1 MMLRKGLSRQILLAM
16 AFVTLAAGLV
26 VFFGTYLAFS
36 ILYYFSPWADDGNS
50 WLTGFDFIVLSILIF
65 IALVIAAIVSIRLA
79 RRILEPLES
88 LAIGA
93 RRIKDGDLSAR
104 AVPGDHS
111 LGETALLVEDFNA
124 MAQRL
129 QDMASDM
136 TLWNATIAHELR
148 TPLTILKGRLQ
159 GMIDGVFE
167 PDEKSLQALVLQV
180 DSLARLVE
188 DLRTV
193 TLADSGHLD
202 LRLRPVRLKDEIQRL
217 AGVLEQELKKDGFE
231 LRLELR
237 DVLVSVDAMRIRQ
250 VLLALIANARRYA
263 VRGVVEVSLA
273 VENDL
278 VVLRVAD
285 EGPGLDPD
293 IASAAFEPFRRG
305 VQSGSLEKGGNGL
318 GLSVVRAVVEAHGGK
333 VRYAP
338 SDKGGAMFEI
348 SLGRPT
354 PDPPVTAA

>member
-1 MMLRKGLSRQILLAM
+1 MMLMKGLSRQILFAM
-16 AFVTLAAGLV
+16 SSMAVAAGLL
-26 VFFGTYLAFS
+26 VFFGTYFAFS
-36 ILYYFSPWADDGNS
+36 ILFYFSPWSEGTDN
-50 WLTGFDFIVLSILIF
+50 WLTGLDFIILSILIF
-65 IALVIAAIVSIRLA
+65 IALIGAAVASIRLA

-88 LAIGA
+88 LAQSA

-104 AVPGDHS
+104 AAPGDHS

-124 MAQRL
+124 MARRL
-129 QDMASDM
+129 QDMAADM

-167 PDEKSLQALVLQV
+167 PDEKSLHALVLQV

-202 LRLRPVRLKDEIQRL
+202 LRIQPVRLKDEIQRL
-217 AGVLEQELKKDGFE
+217 AGVLEQELKEDGFE
-231 LRLELR
+231 LRLQLS

-250 VLLALIANARRYA
+250 VLLALVTNARRYA
-263 VRGVVEVSLA
+263 IRGIIEISLS
-273 VENDL
+273 VENEMTI
-278 VVLRVAD
+278 LRVAD
-285 EGPGLDPD
+285 EGPGLDSD
-293 IASAAFEPFRRG
+293 IASSAFEPFRRG
-305 VQSGSLEKGGNGL
+305 TQSGSLEKGGNGL
-318 GLSVVRAVVEAHGGK
+318 GLSVVRAIVEAHGGK
-333 VRYAP
+333 IRYAP

-348 SLGRPT
+348 SLGRP
-354 PDPPVTAA
+354 VS

>member
-1 MMLRKGLSRQILLAM
+1 MMLMKGLSRQILFAM
-16 AFVTLAAGLV
+16 SSMAVAAGLL
-26 VFFGTYLAFS
+26 VFFGTYFAFS
-36 ILYYFSPWADDGNS
+36 ILFYFSPWSEGTDN
-50 WLTGFDFIVLSILIF
+50 WLTGLDFIILSILIF
-65 IALVIAAIVSIRLA
+65 IALIGAAVASIRLA

-88 LAIGA
+88 LAQSA

-129 QDMASDM
+129 QDMAADM

-167 PDEKSLQALVLQV
+167 PDEKSLYALVLQV

-202 LRLRPVRLKDEIQRL
+202 LRIQPVRLKDEIQRL
-217 AGVLEQELKKDGFE
+217 AGVLEQELKEDGFE
-231 LRLELR
+231 LRLQLS
-237 DVLVSVDAMRIRQ
+237 DVLVSVDTMRIRQ
-250 VLLALIANARRYA
+250 VLLALVTNARRYA
-263 VRGVVEVSLA
+263 IRGIIEISLS
-273 VENDL
+273 VENEMTI
-278 VVLRVAD
+278 LRVAD
-285 EGPGLDPD
+285 EGPGLDSD
-293 IASAAFEPFRRG
+293 IASSAFEPFRRG
-305 VQSGSLEKGGNGL
+305 TQSGSLEKGGNGL
-318 GLSVVRAVVEAHGGK
+318 GLSVVRAIVEAHRGK
-333 VRYAP
+333 IRYAP

-348 SLGRPT
+348 SLGRP
-354 PDPPVTAA
+354 VS

>member
-1 MMLRKGLSRQILLAM
+1 MMLMKGLSRQILFAM
-16 AFVTLAAGLV
+16 ASVTVAAGLL

-36 ILYYFSPWADDGNS
+36 ILFYFSPWSEDTDN
-50 WLTGFDFIVLSILIF
+50 WLTGFDFVILAVLIF
-65 IALVIAAIVSIRLA
+65 IAVIVAAMASVRLA

-88 LAIGA
+88 LAMSA
-93 RRIKDGDLSAR
+93 RRIRDGDLSAR
-104 AVPGDHS
+104 AIPGDNS

-136 TLWNATIAHELR
+136 TLWNASIAHELR
-148 TPLTILKGRLQ
+148 TPLTIMKGRLQ

-167 PDEKSLQALVLQV
+167 PDEKSLHAMVLQV

-202 LRLRPVRLKDEIQRL
+202 LRLQPVRLKDEIQRL
-217 AGVLEQELKKDGFE
+217 AGVLEQELKQDGFE
-231 LRLELR
+231 LRLQLA
-237 DVLVSVDAMRIRQ
+237 DVVVSVDAMRIRQ
-250 VLLALIANARRYA
+250 VLLALITNARRYA
-263 VRGVVEVSLA
+263 VRGVVEISLQ

-285 EGPGLDPD
+285 EGPGLDAD
-293 IASAAFEPFRRG
+293 IASSAFEPFRRG
-305 VQSGSLEKGGNGL
+305 RQSRSLEKGGNGL
-318 GLSVVRAVVEAHGGK
+318 GLSVVRAIVEAHGGK

-348 SLGRPT
+348 LLGRP
-354 PDPPVTAA
+354 VS

>member
-1 MMLRKGLSRQILLAM
+1 MIMKGLSRQILVAM
-16 AFVTLAAGLV
+16 ASVTVAAGLL
-26 VFFGTYLAFS
+26 VFFGTYLAFT
-36 ILYYFSPWADDGNS
+36 ILFYFSPWAEDTDN
-50 WLTGFDFIVLSILIF
+50 WLTGFDFMILTVLIF
-65 IALVIAAIVSIRLA
+65 IALIVAAIASVRLA

-88 LAIGA
+88 LAVSA

-104 AVPGDHS
+104 AIPGDHS
-111 LGETALLVEDFNA
+111 LGETALLVQDFNA

-129 QDMASDM
+129 QDMAADM

-167 PDEKSLQALVLQV
+167 PDEKSLHALVLQV

-202 LRLRPVRLKDEIQRL
+202 LRLQPVRLKDEILRL
-217 AGVLEQELKKDGFE
+217 AAVLDQELKQDGFE
-231 LRLELR
+231 LRLDLSDAVVR
-237 DVLVSVDAMRIRQ
+237 VDAMRIRQ
-250 VLLALIANARRYA
+250 ALLALIINARRYA
-263 VRGVVEVSLA
+263 MRGIIEISLQAEDDVVI
-273 VENDL
+273 
-278 VVLRVAD
+278 LRVAD
-285 EGPGLDPD
+285 EGPGLDAD
-293 IASAAFEPFRRG
+293 IASSAFEPFRRG
-305 VQSGSLEKGGNGL
+305 TRSGAMEKGGNGL
-318 GLSVVRAVVEAHGGK
+318 GLSVVRAIVEAHGGK

-348 SLGRPT
+348 SLGC
-354 PDPPVTAA
+354 PVS

>member
-1 MMLRKGLSRQILLAM
+1 MRLIKGLSRQILFAM
-16 AFVTLAAGLV
+16 ASVTVAAGLL

-36 ILYYFSPWADDGNS
+36 ILFYFSPWSEDTDN
-50 WLTGFDFIVLSILIF
+50 WLTGFDLTILAVLIF
-65 IALVIAAIVSIRLA
+65 IAVVVAAVASIRLA

-88 LAIGA
+88 LAESA

-104 AVPGDHS
+104 AIPGDKS

-167 PDEKSLQALVLQV
+167 PDEKSLHALVQQV

-202 LRLRPVRLKDEIQRL
+202 LHLQPIRLKDEIERL
-217 AGVLEQELKKDGFE
+217 AGVLEQELKQDGFE
-231 LRLELR
+231 LRLQLS
-237 DVLVSVDAMRIRQ
+237 DALVSVDAMRIRQ
-250 VLLALIANARRYA
+250 VLLALITNARRYA
-263 VRGVVEVSLA
+263 VRGGIEISLKVESDQVI
-273 VENDL
+273 
-278 VVLRVAD
+278 LRVAD
-285 EGPGLDPD
+285 EGPGLDAD
-293 IASAAFEPFRRG
+293 IASSAFEPFRRG
-305 VQSGSLEKGGNGL
+305 RKSHSLEKGGNGL
-318 GLSVVRAVVEAHGGK
+318 GLSVVRAIVEAHGGK

-338 SDKGGAMFEI
+338 SNKGGAMFEI
-348 SLGRPT
+348 SLGRP
-354 PDPPVTAA
+354 VS

>member
-1 MMLRKGLSRQILLAM
+1 MMLMKGLSRQILLAM
-16 AFVTLAAGLV
+16 ASVTVAAGLL

-36 ILYYFSPWADDGNS
+36 VLFYFFPWSENTDN
-50 WLTGFDFIVLSILIF
+50 WLTGFDFIILAVLIF
-65 IALVIAAIVSIRLA
+65 IALIVAGMASVSLA

-88 LAIGA
+88 LVMSA

-104 AVPGDHS
+104 AIPGDHS

-167 PDEKSLQALVLQV
+167 PDEKSLHALVLQV

-202 LRLRPVRLKDEIQRL
+202 LRLQPIRLRDEIERL
-217 AGVLEQELKKDGFE
+217 AEALDQELKQDGFE
-231 LRLELR
+231 LRLQLS
-237 DVLVSVDAMRIRQ
+237 DTLVLVDAMRIRQ
-250 VLLALIANARRYA
+250 VLLALVTNARRHA
-263 VRGVVEVSLA
+263 VRGA
-273 VENDL
+273 VEISLQVENEQ
-278 VVLRVAD
+278 VMLRVAD
-285 EGPGLDPD
+285 EGPGLDAD
-293 IASAAFEPFRRG
+293 IASSAFEPFRRG
-305 VQSGSLEKGGNGL
+305 RQSHSLEKGGNGL
-318 GLSVVRAVVEAHGGK
+318 GLSVVRAIVEAHGGK
-333 VRYAP
+333 VRYA
-338 SDKGGAMFEI
+338 SSSKGGAMFEI
-348 SLGRPT
+348 SLGRP
-354 PDPPVTAA
+354 VS

>member
-1 MMLRKGLSRQILLAM
+1 MIMKGLSRQILVAM
-16 AFVTLAAGLV
+16 ASVTVAAGLL
-26 VFFGTYLAFS
+26 VFFGTYLAFT
-36 ILYYFSPWADDGNS
+36 ILFYFSPWAEDTDN
-50 WLTGFDFIVLSILIF
+50 WLTGFDFMILTVLIF
-65 IALVIAAIVSIRLA
+65 IALIVAAIASVRLA

-88 LAIGA
+88 LAVSA

-111 LGETALLVEDFNA
+111 LGETALLVQDFNA

-129 QDMASDM
+129 QDMAADM

-167 PDEKSLQALVLQV
+167 PDEKSLHALVLQV

-202 LRLRPVRLKDEIQRL
+202 LRLQPVRLKDEILRL
-217 AGVLEQELKKDGFE
+217 AAVLDQELKQDGFE
-231 LRLELR
+231 LRLDLSDAVVR
-237 DVLVSVDAMRIRQ
+237 VDAMRIRQ
-250 VLLALIANARRYA
+250 ALLALITNARRYA
-263 VRGVVEVSLA
+263 MRGIIEISLQAEDDVVI
-273 VENDL
+273 
-278 VVLRVAD
+278 LRVAD
-285 EGPGLDPD
+285 EGPGLDAD
-293 IASAAFEPFRRG
+293 IASSAFEPFRRG
-305 VQSGSLEKGGNGL
+305 TRSGAMEKGGNGL
-318 GLSVVRAVVEAHGGK
+318 GLSVVRAIVEAHGGK

-348 SLGRPT
+348 SLGRP
-354 PDPPVTAA
+354 VS

>member
-1 MMLRKGLSRQILLAM
+1 MTLMKGLSRRILLAM
-16 AFVTLAAGLV
+16 ASVTVTAGLL
-26 VFFGTYLAFS
+26 VFFGTYIAFS
-36 ILYYFSPWADDGNS
+36 ILFYFSPWSEDTDN
-50 WLTGFDFIVLSILIF
+50 WLTGFDFLVLAILIF
-65 IALVIAAIVSIRLA
+65 IALIVAAIASVRLA

-88 LAIGA
+88 LAMSA

-167 PDEKSLQALVLQV
+167 PDEKSLHALVLQV

-202 LRLRPVRLKDEIQRL
+202 LRLQPVRLKDEIERL
-217 AGVLEQELKKDGFE
+217 VRVVDQDLKQDGFE
-231 LRLELR
+231 LRLDLS
-237 DVLVSVDAMRIRQ
+237 DVMVTVDAGRIRQ
-250 VLLALIANARRYA
+250 ALLALVANARRYA
-263 VRGVVEVSLA
+263 VRGVIDISLCT
-273 VENDL
+273 ENDR

-285 EGPGLDPD
+285 EGPGLAAD
-293 IASAAFEPFRRG
+293 IASSAFEPFRRG
-305 VQSGSLEKGGNGL
+305 GQSGSLEKGGNGL
-318 GLSVVRAVVEAHGGK
+318 GLSVVRAIVEAHGGK

-338 SDKGGAMFEI
+338 SEKGGAMFEI
-348 SLGRPT
+348 LLGR
-354 PDPPVTAA
+354 ALR

>member
-1 MMLRKGLSRQILLAM
+1 MMLMKGLSRQILFAM
-16 AFVTLAAGLV
+16 SSMAVAAGLL
-26 VFFGTYLAFS
+26 VFFGTYFAFS
-36 ILYYFSPWADDGNS
+36 ILFYFSPWSEGTDN
-50 WLTGFDFIVLSILIF
+50 WLTGLDFIILSILIF
-65 IALVIAAIVSIRLA
+65 IALIGAAVASIRLA

-88 LAIGA
+88 LAQSA

-124 MAQRL
+124 MARRL
-129 QDMASDM
+129 QDMAADM

-167 PDEKSLQALVLQV
+167 PDEKSLHALVLQV

-202 LRLRPVRLKDEIQRL
+202 LRIQPVRLKDEIQRL
-217 AGVLEQELKKDGFE
+217 AGVLEQELKEDGFE
-231 LRLELR
+231 LRLQLS

-250 VLLALIANARRYA
+250 VLLALVTNARRYA
-263 VRGVVEVSLA
+263 IRGIIEISLS
-273 VENDL
+273 VENEMTI
-278 VVLRVAD
+278 LRVAD
-285 EGPGLDPD
+285 EGPGLDSD
-293 IASAAFEPFRRG
+293 IASSAFEPFRRG
-305 VQSGSLEKGGNGL
+305 TQSGSLEKGGNGL
-318 GLSVVRAVVEAHGGK
+318 GLSVVRAIVEAHGGK
-333 VRYAP
+333 IRYAP
-338 SDKGGAMFEI
+338 SDKGGAMFKI
-348 SLGRPT
+348 SLGRP
-354 PDPPVTAA
+354 VS

>member
-1 MMLRKGLSRQILLAM
+1 MMLMKGLSRQLLLAM
-16 AFVTLAAGLV
+16 ASVTVAAGLL

-36 ILYYFSPWADDGNS
+36 ALFYFFPWSEDTDN
-50 WLTGFDFIVLSILIF
+50 WLTGFDFIILAVLIF
-65 IALVIAAIVSIRLA
+65 IALIVAAMASVRLA

-88 LAIGA
+88 LAMSA

-104 AVPGDHS
+104 AIPGDHS

-167 PDEKSLQALVLQV
+167 PDEKSLRALVLQV

-202 LRLRPVRLKDEIQRL
+202 LRLQPIRLKDEIERL
-217 AGVLEQELKKDGFE
+217 AEALEQELKQDGFE
-231 LRLELR
+231 LRLQLS
-237 DVLVSVDAMRIRQ
+237 DPLVSADAMRIRQ
-250 VLLALIANARRYA
+250 VLLALVTNARRYA
-263 VRGVVEVSLA
+263 VRGDVEISLQ
-273 VENDL
+273 VEDGQ
-278 VVLRVAD
+278 VMLRVTD
-285 EGPGLDPD
+285 EGPGLDAD
-293 IASAAFEPFRRG
+293 IASSAFEPFRRG
-305 VQSGSLEKGGNGL
+305 RQPHLLEKGGNGL
-318 GLSVVRAVVEAHGGK
+318 GLSVVRAIVEAHGGK

-338 SDKGGAMFEI
+338 SSKGGAMFEI
-348 SLGRPT
+348 SLGRP
-354 PDPPVTAA
+354 VS

>member
-1 MMLRKGLSRQILLAM
+1 MIMKGLSRQILVAM
-16 AFVTLAAGLV
+16 ASVTVAAGLL
-26 VFFGTYLAFS
+26 VFFGTYLAFT
-36 ILYYFSPWADDGNS
+36 ILFYFSPWAEDTDN
-50 WLTGFDFIVLSILIF
+50 WLTGFDFMILTVLIF
-65 IALVIAAIVSIRLA
+65 IALIVAAIASVRLA

-88 LAIGA
+88 LAVSA

-111 LGETALLVEDFNA
+111 LGETALLVQDFNA

-129 QDMASDM
+129 QDMAADM

-167 PDEKSLQALVLQV
+167 PDEKSLHALVLQV

-202 LRLRPVRLKDEIQRL
+202 LRLQPVRLRDEILRL
-217 AGVLEQELKKDGFE
+217 AAVLDQELKQDGFE
-231 LRLELR
+231 LRLDLSDAVVR
-237 DVLVSVDAMRIRQ
+237 VDAMRIRQ
-250 VLLALIANARRYA
+250 ALLALITNARRHA
-263 VRGVVEVSLA
+263 MRGIIEISLQSEDDVVI
-273 VENDL
+273 
-278 VVLRVAD
+278 LRVAD
-285 EGPGLDPD
+285 EGPGLDAD
-293 IASAAFEPFRRG
+293 IASSAFEPFRRG
-305 VQSGSLEKGGNGL
+305 TRSGAMEKGGNGL
-318 GLSVVRAVVEAHGGK
+318 GLSVVRAIVEAHGGK

-348 SLGRPT
+348 SLGRP
-354 PDPPVTAA
+354 VS

>member
-1 MMLRKGLSRQILLAM
+1 MIMKGLSRQILVAM
-16 AFVTLAAGLV
+16 ASVTVAAGLL
-26 VFFGTYLAFS
+26 VFFGTYLAFT
-36 ILYYFSPWADDGNS
+36 ILFYFSPWAEDTDN
-50 WLTGFDFIVLSILIF
+50 WLTGFDFMILTVLIF
-65 IALVIAAIVSIRLA
+65 IALIVAAIASVKLA

-88 LAIGA
+88 LAVSA

-104 AVPGDHS
+104 AIPGDHS
-111 LGETALLVEDFNA
+111 LGETALLVQDFNA

-129 QDMASDM
+129 QDMAADM

-167 PDEKSLQALVLQV
+167 PDEKSLHTLVLQV

-202 LRLRPVRLKDEIQRL
+202 LRLQPVRLKDEILRL
-217 AGVLEQELKKDGFE
+217 AAVLDQELKQDGFE
-231 LRLELR
+231 LRLDLSDAVVR
-237 DVLVSVDAMRIRQ
+237 VDAMRIRQ
-250 VLLALIANARRYA
+250 ALLALITNARRYA
-263 VRGVVEVSLA
+263 MRGIIEISLQAEDDVVI
-273 VENDL
+273 
-278 VVLRVAD
+278 LRVAD
-285 EGPGLDPD
+285 EGPGLDAD
-293 IASAAFEPFRRG
+293 IASSAFEPFRRG
-305 VQSGSLEKGGNGL
+305 TRSGAMEKGGNGL
-318 GLSVVRAVVEAHGGK
+318 GLSVVRAIVEAHGGK

-348 SLGRPT
+348 SLGRP
-354 PDPPVTAA
+354 VS

>member
-1 MMLRKGLSRQILLAM
+1 MMLMKGLSRQILFAM
-16 AFVTLAAGLV
+16 ASVTVAAGLL

-36 ILYYFSPWADDGNS
+36 ILFYFSPWSEDTDN
-50 WLTGFDFIVLSILIF
+50 WLTGFDFVILAVLIF
-65 IALVIAAIVSIRLA
+65 IAVIVAAMASVRLA

-88 LAIGA
+88 LAMSA
-93 RRIKDGDLSAR
+93 RRIRDGDLSAR
-104 AVPGDHS
+104 AIPGDNS

-136 TLWNATIAHELR
+136 TLWNASIAHELR
-148 TPLTILKGRLQ
+148 TPLTIMKGRLQ

-167 PDEKSLQALVLQV
+167 PDEKSLHAMVLQV

-202 LRLRPVRLKDEIQRL
+202 LRLQPVRLKDEIQRL
-217 AGVLEQELKKDGFE
+217 AGVLEQELKQDGFE
-231 LRLELR
+231 LRLQLA
-237 DVLVSVDAMRIRQ
+237 DVVVSVDAMRIRQ
-250 VLLALIANARRYA
+250 VLLALVTNARRYA
-263 VRGVVEVSLA
+263 VRGVVEISLQ

-285 EGPGLDPD
+285 EGPGLDAD
-293 IASAAFEPFRRG
+293 IASSAFEPFRRG
-305 VQSGSLEKGGNGL
+305 RQSRSLEKGGNGL
-318 GLSVVRAVVEAHGGK
+318 GLSVVRAIVEAHGGK

-348 SLGRPT
+348 SLGRP
-354 PDPPVTAA
+354 VS